1 MTAVAT
7 LTGALSD
14 RMTVRRLQ
22 TRMVKVVPRG
32 TIAFRKERWQ
42 GLSGMQGNLHVPFL
56 GGWAGAI
63 PPGYPAHAT
72 PFGPTVPT
80 LPFQWLIRQVG
91 PPATNAGK
99 FTVSARFD
107 TL

>member
-14 RMTVRRLQ
+14 RLTVRRLQ
-22 TRMVKVVPRG
+22 ARMVKVGPQPGVRRG

-42 GLSGMQGNLHVPFL
+42 GLSCLKGNFHEQFL

-63 PPGYPAHAT
+63 PPGYPAHAIPT
-72 PFGPTVPT
+72 GSTVPT
-80 LPFQWLIRQVG
+80 LLVDVKEG
-91 PPATNAGK
+91 GK
-99 FTVSARFD
+99 
-107 TL
+107 